1 MKKITL
7 LLIMVCWTVLGMA
20 QTIATFENE
29 NFEMLGVQI
38 TGSETDQEI
47 FDTNAVNPVK
57 AGINNSE
64 KCLHIRTK
72 QDQAN
77 VIPNWWTNSV
87 IITFDQQIQLTD
99 DNRYFH
105 VMHMRERILQCWLVY
120 ADNGDGKFVEISRA
134 DVSSANEWFDIVC
147 DLKSKLNQ
155 VKRIKV
161 CLAGNWGTSPYYEPT
176 SFYYDN
182 IELSSNSEVR
192 GETFITDNN
201 LLDFED
207 EAVTNSRAVLA
218 VQNAAYT
225 TSMSY
230 DNPNQDAL
238 NQTLKCAYFTGNGT
252 MPEWWH
258 GLQINFKSTVDASDK
273 QYLHIMMKKSV
284 VEDEDYPTVIS
295 FADSNGKQSAD
306 FINEVLTTEWVDY
319 VVEIPETHKKFK
331 TIYVKFNAASAS
343 TECYIDELY
352 LDNDPNPR
360 TYNVV
365 EEPKLKVVVPKNV
378 VGGTLT
384 VNNGEEPITDD
395 TEVESE
401 TELTISAK
409 ADEGYKFK
417 GVYIGTGKLEDAVI
431 SEGTYTY
438 TYVVKKDIEISVD
451 FKKVYEVTVTE
462 NPNAT
467 ITLYDGLDV
476 VASGSEVEEGT
487 ELTVNVEVNEGFVLK
502 SIMAGNENI
511 TESKKFAI
519 NDATVVTVE
528 VEEVVPET
536 VEVSYILDSASSALL
551 EVRILDQDGNE
562 FESNPAI
569 VEKGSS
575 YMVCIYPKS
584 FDIEVEM
591 TKDGNDVDLIFDA
604 LDGEYGCW
612 YYSDNNINENVV
624 YEIKANDLTGLESV
638 VSEGYSYNPESEVL
652 YLNKVS
658 NLEIYNM
665 SGVLVR
671 KVNGVLEVSLSDLY
685 DGIYVLM
692 VNGSPLKLQK

>member
-7 LLIMVCWTVLGMA
+7 LFIMVCWAMLGMA
-20 QTIATFENE
+20 QTIATFENQD
-29 NFEMLGVQI
+29 FEMSGVTI

-47 FDTNAVNPVK
+47 FDTGATNPVK
-57 AGINNSE
+57 TGINKSG

-72 QDQAN
+72 QDEAN
-77 VIPNWWTNSV
+77 SIPNWWNNSV
-87 IITFDQQIQLTD
+87 NITFDQPIELTD

-105 VMHMRERILQCWLVY
+105 VMHMRERTLQCWLVY
-120 ADNGDGKFVEISRA
+120 ADNGNGESVEISRA

-147 DLKSKLNQ
+147 DLKSKMTQ
-155 VKRIKV
+155 VKSIQIRIS
-161 CLAGNWGTSPYYEPT
+161 GNWNPGSFYEPT
-176 SFYYDN
+176 NFYFDN
-182 IELSSNSEVR
+182 IELSSNSEAR
-192 GETFITDNN
+192 GETYITDSN

-207 EAVTNSRAVLA
+207 EEVTNSRAALA
-218 VQNAAYT
+218 VQNVAYT

-252 MPEWWH
+252 MPQWWE
-258 GLQINFKSTVDASDK
+258 GLQVNFKSTVDASDK

-284 VEDEDYPTVIS
+284 VEEGYPTVIS
-295 FADSNGKQSAD
+295 LVDGNGTQSAD

-331 TIYVKFNAASAS
+331 TIYVKFNAASAA

-352 LDNDPNPR
+352 IDNDPNPR

-365 EEPKLKVVVPKNV
+365 EEPKLKVVMPKNV
-378 VGGTLT
+378 VGGTLM
-384 VNNGEEPITDD
+384 VKNGEEVITED

-511 TESKKFAI
+511 TESKMFAV

-604 LDGEYGCW
+604 LDGDYGCW
-612 YYSDNNINENVV
+612 YYIDNNINENVV

-671 KVNGVLEVSLSDLY
+671 KVNGVSEVSLSDLY